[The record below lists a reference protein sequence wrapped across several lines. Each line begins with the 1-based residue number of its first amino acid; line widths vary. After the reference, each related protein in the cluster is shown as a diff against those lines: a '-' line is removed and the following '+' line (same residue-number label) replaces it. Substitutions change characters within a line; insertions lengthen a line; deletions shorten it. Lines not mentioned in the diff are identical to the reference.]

1 MDSRICGGYSDPV
14 NWLRQVEI
22 ACSRTLAW
30 AIGVLLPNDGFMG
43 VTRLFPS
50 NLTVMTTAAA
60 IVEIVV
66 ATLAGAALY
75 KEGPQLA
82 Q

>member
-50 NLTVMTTAAA
+50 NLTVLDHLLFWTAADL
-60 IVEIVV
+60 E
-66 ATLAGAALY
+66 LKLSDFKNYY
-75 KEGPQLA
+75 KTT
-82 Q
+82 